1 MYSTKTKKVKKMK
14 KIGLLGIVCLVNTT
28 LIAQD
33 DVTIGKSRK
42 FQSGVLGGEVT
53 YLVHLPDGYDDSK
66 KDYPVIYMMNGQSIA
81 AFANASSTLDNLS
94 NERIPDMIL
103 IGISNTGV
111 AANYRSCPDDSGNVK
126 LGDSFRKFLKEDL
139 IPEVRR
145 NYRTNDYKILFGQ
158 SNSGLFALYNLMSY
172 PDLFNAYVVASPMF
186 GWCPQYYTEKTRV
199 FLNNNPSL
207 NKKLYV
213 SYGDLD
219 YVEVLR
225 YIDDFK
231 EVLKQSPA
239 GFQYKVDLIDNA
251 GHVPFVTLNNAL
263 LYIFSE
269 CTLDAERKNLSI
281 PEIKS
286 HFEKLSS
293 DYGFVVVPIAGVLF
307 DMAIDKKNEKEFEK
321 AVDLFKYLISLYP
334 GSEIYHYV
342 LGQTYLQKGD
352 IDLAKES
359 FGESLKLNPDFKQA
373 KTALE
378 KLNKK

>member
-1 MYSTKTKKVKKMK
+1 MK
-14 KIGLLGIVCLVNTT
+14 KIALLFCVFLVQTT
-28 LIAQD
+28 LLAQE
-33 DVTIGKSRK
+33 DVSIGKYKK
-42 FQSGVLGGEVT
+42 FQSRILGGEVT
-53 YLVHLPDGYDDSK
+53 YLVHLPDGYDNSTK
-66 KDYPVIYMMNGQSIA
+66 EYPVTYMMNGQSVSL
-81 AFANASSTLDNLS
+81 FANAASTLDNLS
-94 NERIPDMIL
+94 DERIPDMIL

-139 IPEVRR
+139 IPEIKR

-158 SNSGLFALYNLMSY
+158 SNTGLFVLYSCLIQ
-172 PDLFNAYVVASPMF
+172 PDLFNAYIVASPMF
-186 GWCPQYYTEKTRV
+186 GWCPQFYTEKTRA

-219 YVEVLR
+219 YIEVLR
-225 YIDDFK
+225 YINDFK
-231 EVLKQSPA
+231 EILKQSPA
-239 GFQYKVDLIDNA
+239 SFQWKVDLIENA
-251 GHVPFVTLNNAL
+251 GHVPFITLNNAL
-263 LYIFSE
+263 LYFFSE
-269 CTLDAERKNLSI
+269 CTLNAERKKLSI

-286 HFEKLSS
+286 HFGKLSAE
-293 DYGFVVVPIAGVLF
+293 YGFTVFPKAGVLF
-307 DMAIDKKNEKEFEK
+307 DMAIDKKNKKEFDRAIE
-321 AVDLFKYLISLYP
+321 LFNYLISLYP

-342 LGQTYLQKGD
+342 LGQTYQLKGD
-352 IDLAKES
+352 IDPAKEN